1 MQVATKKALF
11 HLPKRAWSAVL
22 LPISWV
28 ILTLTS
34 ANISIAENFFA
45 LGFYK
50 FISQLISK
58 ITGFLPFSLLE
69 FGIIALII
77 LLFVFIYIFIRKV
90 VKNKG
95 NRSAI
100 VKHYALNLLCI
111 FSIGFFIFTL
121 LCGVNYN
128 RRPFSYYSGL
138 TIQKSSVNELNS
150 LCTELA
156 AEANLLRS
164 QIKAVDANG
173 VTIAF
178 ENGYNELSQ
187 TARQAMQGLGKKY
200 PVLDGYYPP
209 VKPVFFS
216 GFMSRTQLTGIY
228 SPFTMEANVN
238 TACTEYTIP
247 ATMCH
252 ELSHLRGFMR
262 EDEANFIAY
271 LACEQSQDIRFR
283 YSGTMLALVYAGN
296 RLYEASPKLYEA
308 LQASYSRG
316 VATDMTADYYYWKQ
330 FDDTVISNTS
340 DAVNDAYLKANNQQ
354 DGTESYGRIVDLLL
368 AKRRLMLN

>member
-1 MQVATKKALF
+1 
-11 HLPKRAWSAVL
+11 
-22 LPISWV
+22 
-28 ILTLTS
+28 
-34 ANISIAENFFA
+34 
-45 LGFYK
+45 
-50 FISQLISK
+50 
-58 ITGFLPFSLLE
+58 
-69 FGIIALII
+69 
-77 LLFVFIYIFIRKV
+77 
-90 VKNKG
+90 
-95 NRSAI
+95 
-100 VKHYALNLLCI
+100 
-111 FSIGFFIFTL
+111 
-121 LCGVNYN
+121 
-128 RRPFSYYSGL
+128 
-138 TIQKSSVNELNS
+138 
-150 LCTELA
+150 
-156 AEANLLRS
+156 
-164 QIKAVDANG
+164 
-173 VTIAF
+173 
-178 ENGYNELSQ
+178 
-187 TARQAMQGLGKKY
+187 
-200 PVLDGYYPP
+200 LDGYYPP